1 MASRRQFLTTGS
13 KLALAAGLL
22 PSVFLDR
29 SLVWAT
35 PATSADQLSPG
46 MFRDLVRSNFT
57 VHGKQK
63 SANLKLVK
71 VCNEQVQSIP
81 GTGKL
86 AKFSLLFRGSDQSP
100 LEQETY
106 RFEHAALGKFDVF
119 LVPVDM
125 AGNGR
130 QHYQV
135 VFNQLL
141 A

>member
-22 PSVFLDR
+22 PSVLLDR
-29 SLVWAT
+29 SLVWAS
-35 PATSADQLSPG
+35 PATPADQLSPA
-46 MFRDLVRSNFT
+46 MFRELERSTFT
-57 VHGKQK
+57 VHGKDK
-63 SANLKLVK
+63 SANLRLVK

-86 AKFSLLFRGSDQSP
+86 SKFSLLFRGSDQSP

-119 LVPVDM
+119 LVPVDL